1 MAQSYPTAQYLDN
14 LPPSPN
20 NMSHPFL
27 TADQPG
33 IGGRLKVNPEDF
45 VVEEIPLYLPS
56 GQGQHLYVTIEKRG
70 ISTYGA
76 IKTIARA
83 LNVSP
88 KDIGHAG
95 LKDAQAVTRQTLSIS
110 NVSPNAVEKLDLPK
124 IKILSAIPHRNKLKT
139 GHLSG
144 NRFTLRVRDVVE
156 DSLPQAEA
164 TMAILAARG
173 VPNFFGEQRF
183 GNRGNTD
190 KLGEALV
197 RQDANKFVAEYLGR
211 PQEGESPPIFA
222 ARHLVDEG
230 KWEDALSKWPNALN
244 DERRV
249 LAAIVKANGQTDV
262 AFKVLNKKLKGF
274 FVSAF
279 QSALFNQLMAN
290 RLDTLDVLQNGDVAY
305 IHGKGAA
312 FLVDNADTEQP
323 RADSFEI
330 SPSGPLFGTKT
341 LLADGE
347 PGQKERA
354 MMEQYGLSPE
364 SFKIPGLKIHG
375 ARRPYRIQV
384 KQPNIWWDDGLMVSF
399 ELEPGAY
406 ATTVMAEIMKSP
418 AT

>member
-1 MAQSYPTAQYLDN
+1 MLTPY
-14 LPPSPN
+14 
-20 NMSHPFL
+20 L

-33 IGGRLKVNPEDF
+33 IGGQLKVNPEDF

-76 IKTIARA
+76 IKIIARA

-110 NVSPNAVEKLDLPK
+110 NVSPQAVENLDLPK
-124 IKILSAIPHRNKLKT
+124 IKILSAAYHRNKLKT

-144 NRFTLRVRDVVE
+144 NRFIIRVRNVTENV
-156 DSLPQAEA
+156 LPQAEA

-173 VPNFFGEQRF
+173 VPNFFGDQRF

-197 RQDANKFVAEYLGR
+197 RQDANEFVAEYLGR
-211 PQEGESPPIFA
+211 PQEGESPPIYT
-222 ARHLVDEG
+222 ARQLVDEG
-230 KWEDALSKWPNALN
+230 KWEEALN
-244 DERRV
+244 QWPHSLSDERRV
-249 LAAIVKANGQTDV
+249 LAAIAKADKHTDV

-290 RLDTLDVLQNGDVAY
+290 RLNTLDTLQNGDVAY

-312 FLVDNADTEQP
+312 FLVENAATEQP

-341 LLADGE
+341 LLAEGE
-347 PGQKERA
+347 PGQKEQA
-354 MMEQYGLSPE
+354 MLEQYDLSAD

-384 KQPNIWWDDGLMVSF
+384 KQPNIWWDDGLMISF

-418 AT
+418 TT